1 MNAPAAGRGWTRRRA
16 AAAALLPVLL
26 PLAGAADAGVP
37 AAYAPVVVEPRPD
50 DAGRLEFDLRPAQQR
65 ARQLGRALYVYL
77 GADDCPYCRRYE
89 DFLAENAGAL
99 ARRFAAG
106 YVVADLRGRLSLAA
120 ERLML
125 RTEALRLPYADF
137 QRAIGD
143 ARARLLV
150 YPCIWLLD
158 AGSGRP
164 LMQMPAGAGTFLTV
178 DEQIEIL
185 DRIE

>member
-1 MNAPAAGRGWTRRRA
+1 MTAAGGRGGWTRRRA
-16 AAAALLPVLL
+16 AAATLLPVLL
-26 PLAGAADAGVP
+26 PLAGRAYAGIP
-37 AAYAPVVVEPRPD
+37 AAYAPVVVEPRVEAD
-50 DAGRLEFDLRPAQQR
+50 GRHEFDLRPAQQR

-89 DFLAENAGAL
+89 DFLAENTATL

-106 YVVADLRGRLSLAA
+106 YVVADLRGRLSLTAG
-120 ERLML
+120 RLVL

-164 LMQMPAGAGTFLTV
+164 LMQMPAGAGTFVTV
-178 DEQIEIL
+178 EEQIEIL
-185 DRIE
+185 DRVE